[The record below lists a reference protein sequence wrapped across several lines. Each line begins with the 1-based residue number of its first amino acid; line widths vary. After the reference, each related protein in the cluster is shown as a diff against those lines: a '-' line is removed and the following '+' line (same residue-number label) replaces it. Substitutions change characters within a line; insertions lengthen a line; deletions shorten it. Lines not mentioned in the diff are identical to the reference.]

1 MAKDL
6 RYFLEKLQTIGSGEL
21 AVVEKEV
28 DPKYE
33 LSGVLRKLQAEG
45 RYPAV
50 LFERVRGTKMKTISN
65 LFASRKR
72 LAIALETSE
81 DRLLETYMVREENRI
96 SPKKVSSGPVK
107 EKILTG
113 DQVNLDILPQIVHCE
128 KDAGPYITAGVMIT
142 RDPQTG
148 AYDTGIFRMQFKGK
162 NRFGVLFGDYSKP
175 ARLIR
180 MNEANNEPTECAV
193 FIGHHPAC
201 ILASQTKVPY
211 GVDEYEVMSGLLG
224 EPVEIIHCE
233 TVDLEVPAW
242 SEIVLEGEILPNVR
256 EPEAPFGEY
265 TWYYGQERAS
275 HVMIVKA
282 MTYREDA
289 IFHDIFSAHP
299 DHNMTAVVQREAV
312 LYKRVKMLVPSV
324 TAVRLPISGAC
335 RHIAYVSIKKE
346 FDGQGKLA
354 ALAALAADPLS
365 KLVIVVDDDID
376 ISNESEVL
384 WAVATRVQADRAIF
398 MVPEAY
404 VSELD
409 PSSYSIHGR
418 NVKDS
423 LNTKWAIDA
432 TKPVGLPFEE
442 RADVPLEIWKKI
454 DLSDYLKVDYD
465 AKQIV

>member
-1 MAKDL
+1 MTNDL
-6 RYFLEKLQTIGSGEL
+6 RSFLTKLSGLGDDEF
-21 AVVEKEV
+21 VEVHREV

-33 LSGVLRKLQAEG
+33 LSAVLRKLQEKG

-50 LFERVRGTKMKTISN
+50 LFSKVRDTRMKTVSN
-65 LFASRKR
+65 IFASRKR
-72 LAIALETSE
+72 LALAFNSSE
-81 DRLLETYMVREENRI
+81 DRLLETYMVKEENRI
-96 SPKKVSSGPVK
+96 KPKKVTTGPVK
-107 EKILTG
+107 ERVLTG
-113 DQVNLDILPQIVHCE
+113 NDVNLDILPKIVHCE
-128 KDAGPYITAGVMIT
+128 KDAGPYVTAGVMVT
-142 RDPQTG
+142 RDPQSGT
-148 AYDTGIFRMQFKGK
+148 YDVGIFRMQFKGR

-180 MNEANNEPTECAV
+180 MNEANNKPTECAV

-211 GVDEYEVMSGLLG
+211 GIDEYEVMSGLLD
-224 EPVEIIHCE
+224 EPVEITQCE
-233 TVDLEVPAW
+233 TVDLEVPSRA
-242 SEIVLEGEILPNVR
+242 ELVLEGVILPMVR

-265 TWYYGQERAS
+265 TWYYGLERES
-275 HVMIVKA
+275 HVMEVTAI
-282 MTYREDA
+282 THREDA

-299 DHNMTAVVQREAV
+299 DHNMTALVQREAV
-312 LYKRVKMLVPSV
+312 LYRRVKMLVPSLRS
-324 TAVRLPISGAC
+324 VRLPISGVC
-335 RHIAYVSIKKE
+335 RHVAYVSIRKE

-365 KLVIVVDDDID
+365 KLVVVVDDDID
-376 ISNESEVL
+376 ISNESEVI
-384 WAVATRVQADRAIF
+384 WAVATRAQADRAIF

-418 NVKDS
+418 NTKDS

-442 RADVPLEIWKKI
+442 RADVPAEIWRQI
-454 DLSDYLKVDYD
+454 DLSEYLEVG
-465 AKQIV
+465 